1 MHGFGLH
8 VIFWIV
14 FIMSVVICGSYDLPA
29 LRVEADLI
37 RLEQKMHP
45 LKREL
50 LNTGRGQVDCAK
62 RTNCP
67 FYVLSIV

>member
-50 LNTGRGQVDCAK
+50 LNTGHGQVDCTK